1 MINLLHC
8 KQQGP
13 HGGQGGNEFAISADG
28 RITALSIRCGGWID
42 AVQLLFQKQ
51 DGTEDS
57 TEKAGGNGGGLKL
70 FRLSEGERITKV
82 YGGASQFVD
91 LIVIET
97 DKGRKETFGNSS
109 SPVNFTYIVEEG
121 HQLVGFFG
129 RAATYVDALGIL
141 TIPEPTLSGNDKDAS
156 FNFLEGLA

>member
-8 KQQGP
+8 KQHGP
-13 HGGQGGNEFAISADG
+13 HGGSGGNEFSLLANG

-42 AVQLLFQKQ
+42 AVQLLYQKQ

-70 FRLSEGERITKV
+70 FRLSEGERITKI
-82 YGGASQFVD
+82 YGGASRFVD
-91 LIVIET
+91 RIVIET
-97 DKGRKETFGNSS
+97 DKGRKEVFGNSN
-109 SPVNFTYIVEEG
+109 SPVQFTYMVPEG

-141 TIPEPTLSGNDKDAS
+141 TIPEQDLPGNDNDGS